1 MFTCIERKETSMIIG
16 YKPQLNI
23 YTFKAKDGSKFELK
37 LGWQSIRVP
46 SRNGSETWK
55 HTIFDLKSL
64 ILNHKVAIGTT
75 ADEAFAALRFLQTLP
90 ETDEFECATSIL
102 RQYLSDTRQRRT
114 NDYLLTMVELYGR
127 EIGTVLFTAVGK
139 HAFMFPAFHLRNKNT
154 ADLVLKIMEKFPGV
168 CSAYR
173 HCTNSES
180 LLNAAHRCGGSKFR
194 SLIASAMGPFSKQDV
209 IDQLDSALQA
219 VKYLETYYDEQ
230 CADKYRDH
238 NKMALYI

>member
-1 MFTCIERKETSMIIG
+1 MFTCIERKETTMIIG

-23 YTFKAKDGSKFELK
+23 YTFEAKDGSKLELE

-46 SRNGSETWK
+46 SRDGSETWRR
-55 HTIFDLKSL
+55 TIFDLKTL
-64 ILNHKVAIGTT
+64 VLNHKVAIGTT

-90 ETDEFECATSIL
+90 ETDEIECAMSIL

-127 EIGTVLFTAVGK
+127 DIGTVLFTAVGK
-139 HAFMFPAFHLRNKNT
+139 HEFVFPAFHLRNKNT

-173 HCTNSES
+173 HCSNSES

-194 SLIASAMGPFSKQDV
+194 SLIASAMGKQSKQD
-209 IDQLDSALQA
+209 IIAQLDSALQA
-219 VKYLETYYDEQ
+219 VKYLETYYNEQ
-230 CADKYRDH
+230 SADKCSDH
-238 NKMALYI
+238 NKLSLYI

>member
-1 MFTCIERKETSMIIG
+1 MIIG

-46 SRNGSETWK
+46 TRDGSETWK
-55 HTIFDLKSL
+55 HSIFDLKTL
-64 ILNHKVAIGTT
+64 ILNHKVAVGTT
-75 ADEAFAALRFLQTLP
+75 ADEAFAALRFLQDLP
-90 ETDEFECATSIL
+90 ETDELNHAINIL

-139 HAFMFPAFHLRNKNT
+139 HAFTFPAFYLRNKST
-154 ADLVLKIMEKFPGV
+154 ADLVLKITEKFPGV
-168 CSAYR
+168 CSTYR
-173 HCTNSES
+173 HCSNSES

-194 SLIASAMGPFSKQDV
+194 GLIGSAMGTSSKQDV

-238 NKMALYI
+238 NKIALDI